1 MIALS
6 ESFVKH
12 SLKRNCLTIITF
24 HPLILLMC
32 KERCAA
38 RDDLFL
44 LQFPPMIA
52 HLYGTVTRHRPGEVT
67 VDVGGVGYRVSVPL
81 DVWEQLEEET
91 TTKLW
96 IFTYVRED
104 RFDLFGFLTPQSR
117 TLFEELLGIPG
128 IGPRT
133 ALEICSVPRS
143 LIGMAIQEQD
153 SSPLT
158 AIKGVGKK
166 TAEKLLLELKSLA
179 EKLPALFADTGTG
192 STRPAFDPDAVAA
205 LETLGYDAPTIAHAL
220 KSLPSDLATT
230 EERVA
235 AALRSL

>member
-1 MIALS
+1 
-6 ESFVKH
+6 
-12 SLKRNCLTIITF
+12 
-24 HPLILLMC
+24 
-32 KERCAA
+32 
-38 RDDLFL
+38 
-44 LQFPPMIA
+44 MIA
-52 HLYGTVTRHRPGEVT
+52 HLYGTVTRHRPGDVT
-67 VDVGGVGYRVSVPL
+67 VDVGGVGYRVAVPL
-81 DVWEQLEEET
+81 DVWEQLEEEK

-104 RFDLFGFLTPQSR
+104 RFDLFGFLSRHSR

-143 LIGMAIQEQD
+143 LIGMAIHEQD
-153 SSPLT
+153 PATLT
-158 AIKGVGKK
+158 AIKGIGKK
-166 TAEKLLLELKSLA
+166 TAEKLLLELKSLS
-179 EKLPALFADTGTG
+179 EKLPALFEETG
-192 STRPAFDPDAVAA
+192 SSAVRPSLDPDAVAA
-205 LETLGYDAPTIAHAL
+205 LETLGYDAPTIMHAL